1 MSAGNPHQ
9 GTPSPTLLACDE
21 IVAPQ
26 ISGFCECSNGTKVA
40 HSTCDHD
47 PFTCHQKCTEG
58 AARFPPFS
66 IDKSCHHFNT
76 AAKINELCHTGLPCC
91 AFSKDWDKS
100 WFEHNKHQGDY
111 DPCPKRKVKK
121 KLHMRMTCEK
131 KEKKKKRKKSVGEVC
146 RSTTDALKL
155 CMEHHIVAE
164 AIKCQNQYNKVLE
177 CQSTANKLVNKNI

>member
-1 MSAGNPHQ
+1 LSAGNPHQ

-100 WFEHNKHQGDY
+100 WFEHN
-111 DPCPKRKVKK
+111 
-121 KLHMRMTCEK
+121 
-131 KEKKKKRKKSVGEVC
+131 
-146 RSTTDALKL
+146 
-155 CMEHHIVAE
+155 IVAE